1 MLENTD
7 IYITVHNS
15 SHKNNFIVGGHHNMR
30 NYVIGSQHI
39 RKAKNHCL
47 RRRER
52 PAKPQSLLFMKHSW

>member
-30 NYVIGSQHI
+30 NYVKGLGE
-39 RKAKNHCL
+39 L
-47 RRRER
+47 RTTSLEASDLR
-52 PAKPQSLLFMKHSW
+52 PFTKHT